1 MKLGQ
6 GVLMY
11 RKIVQNDVVK
21 NKWMSLILILFIA
34 AAAMLVSLASMLTIH
49 LSSSID
55 VLMSKAKTPH
65 FLQMH
70 TGNLDSQRLEQFAK
84 SQAEVDQYQVLEF
97 LQIDNTGIMMGGKL
111 LADSVQD
118 HGFVTQSKQFDFL
131 LNLDGEVIHAK
142 DGEIYVPVNYMKD
155 NSAQIGESIVVNGRS
170 FSIAGFLRDSQMNSL
185 LASSKRFLISE
196 NDYAQLKTQAEGKLQ
211 YLIEFRLTDL
221 SQVGSFQTAYTT
233 EGLEANGPT
242 LTYSLFKMLNAISDG
257 LMIAVI
263 LLVSLLVV
271 IIAMMCIRFTL
282 LAKMEDEYRDIGV
295 MKAIGFR
302 AASIKKIYLIPYA
315 VMAAI
320 GCMLGFIISYLCKG
334 LLLQNIRLYMG
345 EVEDS
350 IFSLVIGL
358 VGILIIF
365 VLVTVYV
372 NIVLRRFRQISAT
385 EALRYGAAQ
394 GTGAGSKRFNLSSN
408 KWLNTNLFLGFKDVL
423 LRKKMYITMLIV
435 LMMST
440 FIMLVPHHLYHTI
453 SSDNFIR
460 YMGIG
465 KSDLRIDIPQGD
477 QTRSQEMQLEQM
489 LRNDSDIQKYAVF
502 HTKSFMIKR
511 ENGSEQLIK
520 IELGNH
526 HIFPLS
532 YSEGGAPKLENE
544 IALSLL
550 LSQELGK
557 KVGDS
562 MTIKQQGGFKPFTVS
577 GIYSDI
583 TNGGKTAK
591 ATFTDESANT
601 IWSIMYAK
609 LEDSA
614 PVAHKVKQYSDKFHF
629 AKMTGIDDFKAQTF
643 GSTISSIKL
652 ASYVAAGIALILTM
666 LITLLFTK
674 MLVAKDKFSI
684 GVMKALGFRND
695 DVMKQY
701 FSRSI
706 LVALIALILGIFLAN
721 YVGAFVV
728 GGILSSFGASSFQ
741 FEVSPFIAYVISPL
755 LLIIAVFIA
764 TLLGASDVNKIKIY
778 ENIKE

>member
-1 MKLGQ
+1 
-6 GVLMY
+6 MY
-11 RKIVQNDVVK
+11 RKIVQNDIVK
-21 NKWMSLILILFIA
+21 NKWMSLILILFIT
-34 AAAMLVSLASMLTIH
+34 AAAMLVSLASMLTVH
-49 LSSSID
+49 LSGSID

-70 TGNLDSQRLEQFAK
+70 TGKLDIERLEQFAK
-84 SQAEVDQYQVLEF
+84 RQDDVEQYQVLEF
-97 LQIDNTGIMMGGKL
+97 FQIDNTRVMMGGKS

-131 LNLDGEVIHAK
+131 LNLNGEVIHAA

-155 NSAQIGESIVVNGRS
+155 KSAQIGESIVVNGKS

-196 NDYAQLKTQAEGKLQ
+196 NDYAQLKTQSEGKLQ
-211 YLIEFRLTDL
+211 YLIEFRLTDVSKL
-221 SQVGSFQTAYTT
+221 GSFQTAYTT
-233 EGLEANGPT
+233 AGLEANGPT
-242 LTYSLFKMLNAISDG
+242 LSYSLFKMLNAISDG

-263 LLVSLLVV
+263 LLVSVLVV
-271 IIAMMCIRFTL
+271 IIALMCIRFTL

-295 MKAIGFR
+295 MKAIGFT

-315 VMAAI
+315 VMAGI
-320 GCMLGFIISYLCKG
+320 GCMLGFTISYLSKG

-350 IFSLVIGL
+350 IFSVVIG
-358 VGILIIF
+358 VIGILIIF
-365 VLVTVYV
+365 VLVTMYV
-372 NIVLRRFRQISAT
+372 SFVLRRFRQISVT

-394 GTGAGSKRFNLSSN
+394 GVGAGTKRFNLSSS
-408 KWLNTNLFLGFKDVL
+408 KWLNTNIFLGFKDVL
-423 LRKKMYITMLIV
+423 VRKKMYITMFIV
-435 LMMST
+435 LVLST

-465 KSDLRIDIPQGD
+465 KSDMRIDIPQGD
-477 QTRSQEMQLEQM
+477 QTRSQELQLEQT
-489 LRNDSDIQKYAVF
+489 LRNDADIQKYAVF

-511 ENGSEQLIK
+511 ENGSEELIK

-532 YSEGGAPKLENE
+532 YSEGGAPKLEND
-544 IALSLL
+544 IALSVL

-557 KVGDS
+557 KVGDT
-562 MTIKQQGGFKPFTVS
+562 MTIKQQGEFKQFTIS
-577 GIYSDI
+577 GVYSDI

-591 ATFTDESANT
+591 AAFTDESAST
-601 IWSIMYAK
+601 IWSIMYTQ
-609 LEDSA
+609 LQDRTLVS
-614 PVAHKVKQYSDKFHF
+614 HKIKQYSDQFHF

-643 GSTISSIKL
+643 GATITSIRL
-652 ASYVAAGIALILTM
+652 ASYVAAGIALILTL

-674 MLVAKDKFSI
+674 MLVAKDRPSI
-684 GVMKALGFRND
+684 GVMKALGFKNE
-695 DVMKQY
+695 DVIVQY

-706 LVALIALILGIFLAN
+706 LVALIALVLGILLAS
-721 YVGAFVV
+721 YAGAFVV

-741 FEVSPFIAYVISPL
+741 FEISPIIAYVISPL

-764 TLLGASDVNKIKIY
+764 TLLGASDINKIKIY
-778 ENIKE
+778 ESIKE